1 MKKQLSLILVLFL
14 LAGLLSAC
22 GAGSVPA
29 PSVSSST
36 PAPAAAAA
44 AEASEEPA
52 PETTA
57 EPSPEPSSEP
67 APETTPEPSPEP
79 SPEPTSE
86 PSPEGDPSPLQPM
99 LWKLSDTDGH
109 TLYLFGTIHV
119 GDERSTEVLEKLSPL
134 LLSCDAL
141 AVEFDAVA
149 YQQDLGAVMADYKQ
163 FVYSDDSTVRDHMP
177 QELYERC
184 AALLTEAKAYSP
196 LLDHYNLAMWS
207 NLVESAAM
215 VTQSPLQADD
225 AMDLMLIQRA
235 YDNKLPVLD
244 VESASFQMK
253 LLNSFPEELNLL
265 MIQSTLD
272 NLESYGESIDAL
284 YAAWLKGDY
293 DEFLALFL
301 AEDDVEDLSEAERD
315 MVADY
320 NKAMVEDRNLGMAEV
335 AAGYLRSGDTVF
347 MAVGTGHLV
356 GDTGLVQLLQ
366 DAGFTAERVKY

>member
-1 MKKQLSLILVLFL
+1 MKKRLSLILVLVL

-22 GAGSVPA
+22 AAGPVPA
-29 PSVSSST
+29 PAVSSST

-44 AEASEEPA
+44 AEESPEPTPEASPEPTEA
-52 PETTA
+52 PTPEPTA
-57 EPSPEPSSEP
+57 EP
-67 APETTPEPSPEP
+67 TPEPTPDASPEP
-79 SPEPTSE
+79 SPEE
-86 PSPEGDPSPLQPM
+86 DASPLQPM
-99 LWKLSDTDGH
+99 LWKLSDADGH

-119 GDERSTEVLEKLSPL
+119 GDERSAAVLEKLSPL

-149 YQQDLGAVMADYKQ
+149 YQQDLSAVMADYRQ
-163 FVYSDDSTVRDHMP
+163 FVYPDDSTVRDHMP
-177 QELYERC
+177 EELYERC

-207 NLVESAAM
+207 NLVESAAL

-265 MIQSTLD
+265 MIRSVLD
-272 NLESYGESIDAL
+272 GLDSYGESIDAL
-284 YAAWLKGDY
+284 YTAWLKGDY
-293 DEFLALFL
+293 DEFLALFT
-301 AEDDVEDLSEAERD
+301 AEDGEEELSEAERAL
-315 MVADY
+315 VEDY

-335 AAGYLRSGDTVF
+335 ASGYLRSGDTVF

-356 GDTGLVQLLQ
+356 GQRGLVQLLQ
-366 DAGFTAERVKY
+366 DLGFTAERLEY